1 MTFLRTQQLLRLL
14 AHAYQDEKTKVS
26 KTEIQAKINEIKYM
40 AGLKNVSRLNIR
52 KEMVHLEHQ
61 LQGLYD
67 LEKKVL
73 LKKMREN
80 KKEKMLKEE
89 IARLRHKLALSADKD
104 MHQKIERVSYM
115 LGDYLAKERA
125 KKEVV
130 ESVKGLHHAKKKVL
144 QRRVQEAG
152 NPAERIRV
160 LQEKIEALKETLEV
174 HQELE
179 TTDPEKV
186 KMIERNIMMLEAKLQ
201 AVIGPA
207 VQQEVKHTMIFS
219 LPEKKT
225 DLSVEEVQTLERML
239 PLPPPPKM
247 RM

>member
-1 MTFLRTQQLLRLL
+1 MTFLRTQQLMRLL
-14 AHAYQDEKTKVS
+14 SRAYHDEKSKVS
-26 KTEIQAKINEIKYM
+26 KAEIQAKINEIKYM

-67 LEKKVL
+67 VEKKL
-73 LKKMREN
+73 MMKKLREN

-130 ESVKGLHHAKKKVL
+130 ESVKGLRHKKIKL
-144 QRRVQEAG
+144 
-152 NPAERIRV
+152 
-160 LQEKIEALKETLEV
+160 LQEKKREVPARERIQLLQERIEALKEMLEA

-179 TTDPEKV
+179 TSDPEKV
-186 KMIERNIMMLEAKLQ
+186 QMIEQNIMALDAKLQ
-201 AVIGPA
+201 QLISPVKE
-207 VQQEVKHTMIFS
+207 EVKHTMIFS
-219 LPEKKT
+219 LPQKKI
-225 DLSVEEVQTLERML
+225 DLSVEDVQMLERML

-247 RM
+247 RV

>member
-1 MTFLRTQQLLRLL
+1 MTFLRTQQLMRLV
-14 AHAYQDEKTKVS
+14 AQAYHDEKSKVS
-26 KTEIQAKINEIKYM
+26 KAEIQAKINEIKYM

-67 LEKKVL
+67 MEKKVMM
-73 LKKMREN
+73 KKLREN

-104 MHQKIERVSYM
+104 MHQKMERVSYM

-130 ESVKGLHHAKKKVL
+130 ESVKGLRHKKVKL
-144 QRRVQEAG
+144 
-152 NPAERIRV
+152 
-160 LQEKIEALKETLEV
+160 LQEKKSVIPTADRIQLLQERIEALKEMLEV

-179 TTDPEKV
+179 TSDPEKV
-186 KMIERNIMMLEAKLQ
+186 KMIEQNIMMLETRLQ
-201 AVIGPA
+201 QFISP

-219 LPEKKT
+219 MPEKKT
-225 DLSVEEVQTLERML
+225 DLSEEEVQTLERML

-247 RM
+247 RI

>member
-1 MTFLRTQQLLRLL
+1 MTFLRTQQLMRLL
-14 AHAYQDEKTKVS
+14 SRAYHDEKTKVS
-26 KTEIQAKINEIKYM
+26 KAEIQAKINEIKYM

-52 KEMVHLEHQ
+52 KEMIHLEHQ

-67 LEKKVL
+67 MEKKL
-73 LKKMREN
+73 MMKKMREN

-115 LGDYLAKERA
+115 LGDYLAQERA

-130 ESVKGLHHAKKKVL
+130 ESVKGLRHAKKKVL
-144 QRRVQEAG
+144 QQKIIESADVGERV
-152 NPAERIRV
+152 RV
-160 LQEKIEALKETLEV
+160 LQERIEALKETLEA

-179 TTDPEKV
+179 TSDPEKI
-186 KMIERNIMMLEAKLQ
+186 KMIEQNIMMLDAKLQ
-201 AVIGPA
+201 QLVSP
-207 VQQEVKHTMIFS
+207 VKEEVKHTMIFS
-219 LPEKKT
+219 LPEKKV
-225 DLSVEEVQTLERML
+225 DLSVEELQTLEKML

-247 RM
+247 RI

>member
-1 MTFLRTQQLLRLL
+1 MTFLRTQQLMRLVSQ
-14 AHAYQDEKTKVS
+14 AYHDEKSKVS
-26 KTEIQAKINEIKYM
+26 KAEIQAKINEIKYM

-67 LEKKVL
+67 VEKKL
-73 LKKMREN
+73 LVKKMREN

-89 IARLRHKLALSADKD
+89 IARLRHKLALNADKD

-130 ESVKGLHHAKKKVL
+130 ESVKGLRHVKKKAL
-144 QRRVQEAG
+144 QQQVKESIDTPG
-152 NPAERIRV
+152 RIRL
-160 LQEKIEALKETLEV
+160 LQERIEALKEMLEV

-179 TTDPEKV
+179 TSDPEKV
-186 KMIERNIMMLEAKLQ
+186 KMIEQSIMMLDAKLQ
-201 AVIGPA
+201 ALIGA
-207 VQQEVKHTMIFS
+207 VPQEVKHTMIFS
-219 LPEKKT
+219 MPEKKI
-225 DLSVEEVQTLERML
+225 DLSEEEVQTLERML

-247 RM
+247 RI